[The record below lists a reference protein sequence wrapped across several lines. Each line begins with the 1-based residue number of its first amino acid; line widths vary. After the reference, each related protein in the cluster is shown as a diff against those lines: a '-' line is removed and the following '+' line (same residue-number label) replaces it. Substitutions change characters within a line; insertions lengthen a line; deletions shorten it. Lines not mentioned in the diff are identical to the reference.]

1 MQHLERGPQLSIV
14 SESVKLVIRRRD
26 IKPHNI
32 KSIILIK
39 NQRLDFNL
47 LRIVQVHFKD
57 ASDLSLDSYSCLLTK
72 SSNVCFMYEAK
83 NVELTEA
90 AACN

>member
-1 MQHLERGPQLSIV
+1 MQHLERWPQLSIV
-14 SESVKLVIRRRD
+14 SESVKPVIRRRD

-47 LRIVQVHFKD
+47 LRIVQVHLKD
-57 ASDLSLDSYSCLLTK
+57 ASDLSLDIYSCLLTT
-72 SSNVCFMYEAK
+72 SSNVCFKHEAQ